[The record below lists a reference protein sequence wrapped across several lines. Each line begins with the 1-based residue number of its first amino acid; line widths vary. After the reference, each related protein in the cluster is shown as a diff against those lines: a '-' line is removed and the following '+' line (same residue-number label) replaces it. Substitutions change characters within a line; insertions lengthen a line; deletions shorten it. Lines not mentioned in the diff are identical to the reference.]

1 MIGLRL
7 PRGFLA
13 AVLPDLAVFLASRLG
28 LAMASSL

>member
-7 PRGFLA
+7 ARGFLA
-13 AVLPDLAVFLASRLG
+13 AGLAGLAAFLAGREG